1 MRSWG
6 SSMYFNVYSMYFN
19 VCSMYFNVYSV
30 YFNVYRITRVSIRIP
45 ASLEA
50 IYAYITRA
58 DTYY

>member
-6 SSMYFNVYSMYFN
+6 SSMYFNVYSMHFN
-19 VCSMYFNVYSV
+19 VCSM

-50 IYAYITRA
+50 IYIYI
-58 DTYY
+58 